1 MNESEI
7 RKMRR
12 LMLIV
17 FSREN
22 RGNSVADTATES
34 QKSGIGGG
42 RMEEIGLFHLP
53 KQCKP
58 VVL

>member
-22 RGNSVADTATES
+22 RGNSVADTATGS
-34 QKSGIGGG
+34 QKSGIGRGG
-42 RMEEIGLFHLP
+42 TDEIGLFHLP
-53 KQCKP
+53 KQ
-58 VVL
+58 